1 MSVNPIP
8 DGYRTVTPY
17 LVLENAADVLEF
29 AKQAFGAEEKRLRM
43 EQPNGSIGHA
53 ELVDRRLGRDGRQR
67 RSGKPGDAGDD
78 PSLRRRLRRDV

>member
-29 AKQAFGAEEKRLRM
+29 AKQAFGAEE
-43 EQPNGSIGHA
+43 
-53 ELVDRRLGRDGRQR
+53 
-67 RSGKPGDAGDD
+67 RSVWSSRTA
-78 PSLRRRLRRDV
+78 PSGTLSW